1 MMTRLFLVFAIAFSS
16 LLLISINLS
25 PTFAAQNIHWRYSGA
40 ENPTQWGKLSKDFEL
55 CELGE
60 SQSPININGTVS
72 SSPANINFDYK
83 PSPIEIDARPE
94 QPLNN
99 RTVQLHS
106 SESKD

>member
-16 LLLISINLS
+16 LLLISINSL
-25 PTFAAQNIHWRYSGA
+25 PTFAAQNISWRYGGF

-60 SQSPININGTVS
+60 SQSPINISGTVS

-83 PSPIEIDARPE
+83 PSPVEIDARPE

-106 SESKD
+106 